1 MADKIIDFQQR
12 RQLEQEMDALADTNS
27 ERELLDAVR
36 HVAQTYPSGSVVS
49 ALVKRLETESG
60 QLRGGLA
67 RLATLLPPDE
77 IQPALRGAVNDGGA
91 SNHARLSA
99 ATILQRYLGQHV
111 PPAVV
116 NRLSSTNDVVLQ
128 SLREAIE
135 EGRRNEH
142 VLLEYVS
149 QLREES
155 EEIAHGVLTL
165 FDQIEP
171 VQRVPLL
178 RLIAQDDRP
187 AVARDALERLANV
200 EARAEVAAA
209 LHALQFTLPP
219 TLADEASRALRKL
232 RFRGV
237 EVATPEPTGWRAL
250 LSPVSAL
257 GNQTLLFLHRP
268 AAVDGASEST
278 AQTMLLNVALNAE
291 AGLLQSYGVRD
302 IPVEHLPSP
311 RAVGELMSLTGAQGE
326 SQILLEA
333 PFDFARWLLRHA
345 LNHQYRRS
353 DSVTLPGEYRL
364 YNHEIWRFDAPA
376 PDPELAALFDPLGP
390 DDGQSQEEELATVER
405 LLHHPVM
412 ASWPAQL
419 RLYVEALGQLFD
431 LDEDAPVEIQVA
443 RLVDGAESWPEGE
456 RLLVAMARALPMQAA
471 WLHVAGGPEVAQE
484 AKRAAAWFARTPAE
498 NPLLR
503 RLLAEARRG
512 TAQ

>member
-12 RQLEQEMDALADTNS
+12 RQLEQAMDALADTQN
-27 ERELLDAVR
+27 ERDLLAAVR
-36 HVAQTYPSGSVVS
+36 HIAQAYPSDSVIP
-49 ALVKRLETESG
+49 ALVKRLDTQSG

-77 IQPALRGAVNDGGA
+77 IQPALRGAVNDSGA

-111 PPAVV
+111 PPALV

-128 SLREAIE
+128 SLREAVE
-135 EGRRNEH
+135 EGQRNEH

-155 EEIAHGVLTL
+155 EEIAHGVLAL
-165 FDQIEP
+165 FDQVEP
-171 VQRVPLL
+171 TQRVPLL

-187 AVARDALERLANV
+187 AVARDALGRLATV
-200 EARAEVAAA
+200 DAREEAAAA
-209 LHALQFTLPP
+209 LHGLQFTLPP
-219 TLADEASRALRKL
+219 PLADEASRALRKL

-250 LSPVSAL
+250 LNPVSAL

-268 AAVDGASEST
+268 AAVEGAS
-278 AQTMLLNVALNAE
+278 ADGQTMLLNVALNAD

-333 PFDFARWLLRHA
+333 PFDFARWLLRHT

-364 YNHEIWRFDAPA
+364 FNHEIWQFDAPA
-376 PDPELAALFDPLGP
+376 PDPALTALFEPPSDAT
-390 DDGQSQEEELATVER
+390 QSQAAELATVET

-419 RLYVEALGQLFD
+419 RLYVEALGQLFG
-431 LDEDAPVEIQVA
+431 LDGEAPVEIQVA
-443 RLVDGAESWPEGE
+443 RLVDGAEAWPEGE
-456 RLLVAMARALPMQAA
+456 RLLAAMARALPMQAA
-471 WLHVAGGPEVAQE
+471 WLHVAGGAEVAQE
-484 AKRAAAWFARTPAE
+484 AKRAAAWFARAPAD

-503 RLLAEARRG
+503 RLLAEALRG
-512 TAQ
+512 RV